1 MKIDFTKKTIGILS
15 ASMFLLAGC
24 GVFQG
29 EQTLEQL
36 DAPPEETNLTED
48 LENISD
54 QLTETEGEEEIED
67 GTEEGGTEGG
77 EEGDGSDGEDPA
89 NTSETVSRVLYLLDE
104 NGLVVPQEVEL
115 PSPTSK
121 EVAKQ
126 VLEYLVK
133 DGPVTGM
140 LPTGFEAVLPAGTEI
155 IDLNLEPNGTL
166 VVNVSEDF
174 QSYQPEEEQQILE
187 AMTYTL
193 TQFENV
199 ERIKLWI
206 NGVEQNEMPV
216 NGTPVSQG
224 YSRENGINVHQSE
237 GIDLMESE
245 ATTLYFPMQSADESI
260 YYVPITQHIENN
272 TDSEYESIVQAL
284 LSGPSFDLPLQ
295 NYINTGSQLA
305 AAPIIQDGILS
316 LTFNENILS
325 NSEKSMLADEVM
337 QSLVLTLTEQEGIDA
352 VEVSVENHEQVV
364 NESGQPYTEPVSKD
378 MVVPTDSI

>member
-1 MKIDFTKKTIGILS
+1 MKIDFTKKLIGILLV
-15 ASMFLLAGC
+15 SMLLLTGC

-36 DAPPEETNLTED
+36 DAPPEETTLTED
-48 LENISD
+48 LDTISD
-54 QLTETEGEEEIED
+54 ELTGADGEEEIEEGIED
-67 GTEEGGTEGG
+67 GVEEDDS
-77 EEGDGSDGEDPA
+77 EGDSEGEDPM
-89 NTSETVSRVLYLLDE
+89 NSSDTVSRVLYLLDN
-104 NGLVVPQEVEL
+104 NGLVVPYEVEL
-115 PSPTSK
+115 PTPASK

-155 IDLNLEPNGTL
+155 MDLNLEPNGTL

-174 QSYQPEEEQQILE
+174 QTYQPEEEQQILE

-245 ATTLYFPMQSADESI
+245 ATTLYFPMQAEDESV
-260 YYVPITQHIENN
+260 YYVPITQHVEKDKIN
-272 TDSEYESIVQAL
+272 EYESIVQAL
-284 LSGPSFDLPLQ
+284 LNGPSFDLPLQ
-295 NYINTGSQLA
+295 NYINTGSHLTQ
-305 AAPIIQDGILS
+305 APVMQDGTLS
-316 LTFNENILS
+316 LTFNENILT
-325 NSEKSMLADEVM
+325 NSEKSILADEVM
-337 QSLVLTLTEQEGIDA
+337 RSLVLTLTEQEGIEA

-364 NESGQPYTEPVSKD
+364 NESGQPYTAPVSKE